1 VDCKLIKDWL
11 IGLLNKKVLFKGQS
25 VVLSSGVVYLRPL
38 TNGLVNKVRVKSCI
52 AGDLLNEPLFFQ
64 LMDYELTRLS
74 KKQIDSL
81 SVDDGNILRDAVRDL
96 LIKNGIVKV
105 EGAKGDFSA
114 EDIRKIEDMKS
125 QVKTDLAKWKAEG
138 GSV

>member
-1 VDCKLIKDWL
+1 
-11 IGLLNKKVLFKGQS
+11 
-25 VVLSSGVVYLRPL
+25 
-38 TNGLVNKVRVKSCI
+38 
-52 AGDLLNEPLFFQ
+52 
-64 LMDYELTRLS
+64 M
-74 KKQIDSL
+74 
-81 SVDDGNILRDAVRDL
+81 
-96 LIKNGIVKV
+96 IKNGIVKV